1 MNAVGIDVSKGKS
14 MIAVMRPGK
23 ETVIEPFE
31 IGHTD
36 SELIDLAKLITS
48 LEGATKVVMEATGN
62 YHAPVAWLLHNA
74 GIYVSVV
81 NPMLIHNY
89 GNNTIRK
96 GKTDKKDAK
105 KIANYAI
112 DNWTNLPRYYP
123 EEDVRMM
130 LKNCYRQYQH
140 FSKMQTMMKN
150 NLIALL
156 DMTFPD
162 ANKLFSSPRRADG
175 SEKWL
180 DFLATFWHCQCVCGL
195 SVQIFSKKYQRWC
208 KKHKYYFSE
217 EKAFDIYASAC
228 SHVCVMPKTET
239 AELLVKQ
246 AVAQLQTIAKT
257 LAALQKQMQEL
268 AASLPEYPI
277 VMKMYGV
284 GPILGPQLMA
294 EIGDVR
300 RFHSKKALVAFAGI
314 DAPPYQSGT
323 INVRSRSI
331 SKRGSS
337 SLRRTIF
344 LVMSVILCGAPAD
357 EPVYQFMDHKR
368 AEGKPYKVYMMA
380 SANKFLRI
388 YYATVK
394 AHLDALEKD

>member
-36 SELIDLAKLITS
+36 SELIDLAKLIKS
-48 LEGATKVVMEATGN
+48 LGGETRVVMEATGN

-112 DNWTNLPRYYP
+112 DNWANLPRYYP

-180 DFLATFWHCQCVCGL
+180 DFLATF
-195 SVQIFSKKYQRWC
+195 
-208 KKHKYYFSE
+208 
-217 EKAFDIYASAC
+217 
-228 SHVCVMPKTET
+228 
-239 AELLVKQ
+239 
-246 AVAQLQTIAKT
+246 
-257 LAALQKQMQEL
+257 
-268 AASLPEYPI
+268 
-277 VMKMYGV
+277 
-284 GPILGPQLMA
+284 
-294 EIGDVR
+294 
-300 RFHSKKALVAFAGI
+300 
-314 DAPPYQSGT
+314 
-323 INVRSRSI
+323 
-331 SKRGSS
+331 
-337 SLRRTIF
+337 
-344 LVMSVILCGAPAD
+344 
-357 EPVYQFMDHKR
+357 
-368 AEGKPYKVYMMA
+368 
-380 SANKFLRI
+380 
-388 YYATVK
+388 
-394 AHLDALEKD
+394 